1 MEQPVIKEG
10 TLALIDTFAYL
21 FRSYYM
27 SAKNKP
33 LTNDKGFPTG
43 LLTGLVG
50 MVKKFYKDR
59 KNMPFIVFALESQT
73 KTKRAEKLGEYKQNR
88 KDAPKEMLL
97 QIPIALEW
105 LQKMGFTCV
114 EVNGFEADDVIASL
128 ATLSPYKTRIYSK
141 DKDFNQLLSDKIALF
156 DGKTEFLA
164 KDCVEKYGILPSQF
178 TDYQGIVGDS
188 SDNYKGVK
196 GIGSKNA
203 KELLQ
208 QLGSLE
214 KIYENLDLAK
224 NLLSPKMYQ
233 ALIQDKGSAFLS
245 KELATL
251 ERGCIKEFDFLS
263 CAFPSENPLLKIK
276 DELKEYGFISTLRDL
291 ENSPTP
297 LILENTPLLDSM
309 PILENAPILDSVPIL
324 ENAPILDSVPA
335 SDNAPKKSRMIV
347 LESAA
352 PLNAFLEKLKNPNAR
367 VFMRLVL
374 NKEKKVLALAFLL
387 QDQGYFLPLEEA
399 LFSPF
404 SLEFLENA
412 FSQMLQHAQI
422 VGHDLKPL
430 LSFLKAKYQVPLENI
445 RIQDT
450 QILAFLKNPEKVGF
464 DEVLREYLKE
474 ELIPHEKIKDFKAKA
489 EKSEQLNTELNALK
503 RLCEYFETGGL
514 EEGLLTL
521 ARDIETPFVKVL
533 MDMEFQGFKI
543 DAPYFKRL
551 EQEFK
556 DELKVL
562 ERQILDLIGVDFNLN
577 SPKQLGEVLY
587 EKLGL
592 PKNKS
597 HSTDEK
603 NLLKILDKHPSIA
616 LILEYRELNKLF
628 NTYTTPLLRLKD
640 KDDKIHTT
648 FIQTGTATGRLS
660 SHSPNLQNIPVRS
673 PKGLLIR
680 KGFIASSKEY
690 CLLGVDY
697 SQIELRLLAH
707 FSQDKDLMEAFL
719 KGRDIHLETSKAL
732 FGGDLAKE
740 KRSIAKSINFG
751 LVYGMGSKKLSETL
765 NIPLNEA
772 KSYIEAYFK
781 RFPSIKDYLNRMKEE
796 ILKTSKAFTLLGRYR
811 VFDFTGANDYVKGNY
826 LREGVNAI
834 FQGSASDLLKL
845 GMLKV
850 SERFKNNPSVRLLLQ
865 VHDELIFEI
874 EEKNAPELQQE
885 IQRIL
890 NDEVYPLRVP
900 LETSAF
906 VANRWNELKG

>member
-27 SAKNKP
+27 STKNKP

-50 MVKKFYKDR
+50 MVKKFYKDK

-73 KTKRAEKLGEYKQNR
+73 KTKRAEKLGAYKQNR

-114 EVNGFEADDVIASL
+114 EVSGFEADDVIASL

-164 KDCVEKYGILPSQF
+164 KDCVKKYGILPSQF

-208 QLGSLE
+208 RLGSLE

-233 ALIQDKGSAFLS
+233 ALIQDKESAFLS

-251 ERGCIKEFDFLS
+251 ERECIKEFDFSS
-263 CAFPSENPLLKIK
+263 CTFPSENPLLKIK

-297 LILENTPLLDSM
+297 LILDNAPALDNTP
-309 PILENAPILDSVPIL
+309 IL
-324 ENAPILDSVPA
+324 
-335 SDNAPKKSRMIV
+335 DNAPKKSRMIV
-347 LESAA
+347 LESAVF
-352 PLNAFLEKLKNPNAR
+352 LSAFLERLKKTKAR
-367 VFMRLVL
+367 IFARLVL
-374 NKEKKVLALAFLL
+374 DKEKKVLALAFLCE
-387 QDQGYFLPLEEA
+387 DQGYFLPLEEA

-404 SLEFLENA
+404 SLEFLQNA
-412 FSQMLQHAQI
+412 FFKMLQHAQI
-422 VGHDLKPL
+422 IGHDLKPL

-464 DEVLREYLKE
+464 DGVLKEYLKE
-474 ELIPHEKIKDFKAKA
+474 ELIPHEKIKDFKTKSKA
-489 EKSEQLNTELNALK
+489 EKLERLDMELNALK
-503 RLCEYFETGGL
+503 RLCEYFEKGGL
-514 EEGLLTL
+514 EEGLLAL
-521 ARDIETPFVKVL
+521 AREVETPFMKVL
-533 MDMEFQGFKI
+533 MGMEFQGFKI

-556 DELKVL
+556 DELHVL
-562 ERQILDLIGVDFNLN
+562 ERQILELIGVDFNLN
-577 SPKQLGEVLY
+577 SPKQLSEILY
-587 EKLGL
+587 EKLEL

-603 NLLKILDKHPSIA
+603 SLLKILDKHPSIA

-628 NTYTTPLLRLKD
+628 NTYTTPLLHLKD

-707 FSQDKDLMEAFL
+707 FSQDKDLMDAFL

-732 FGGDLAKE
+732 FGEDLAKE

-811 VFDFTGANDYVKGNY
+811 VFDFTGANDYIKGNY

-874 EEKNAPELQQE
+874 EEKNALELQQE

-906 VANRWNELKG
+906 IAKRWNELKG

>member
-33 LTNDKGFPTG
+33 LTNVKGFPTG

-50 MVKKFYKDR
+50 MVKKFYKDK

-188 SDNYKGVK
+188 SDNYKGIK

-208 QLGSLE
+208 RLGSLE

-297 LILENTPLLDSM
+297 LILDSAPALDST
-309 PILENAPILDSVPIL
+309 
-324 ENAPILDSVPA
+324 PA
-335 SDNAPKKSRMIV
+335 SDNAPTKSRMIV

-352 PLNAFLEKLKNPNAR
+352 PLSMFLEKLEKTNAR
-367 VFMRLVL
+367 IFMRLVL
-374 NKEKKVLALAFLL
+374 DKEKKVLALAFLYEN
-387 QDQGYFLPLEEA
+387 QGYFLPLEEA

-404 SLEFLENA
+404 SLEFLQNA
-412 FSQMLQHAQI
+412 FFKMLQHAQI
-422 VGHDLKPL
+422 IGHDLKPL
-430 LSFLKAKYQVPLENI
+430 LSFLKAKYQVSLENI

-474 ELIPHEKIKDFKAKA
+474 ELIPHEKIKDFKTKA
-489 EKSEQLNTELNALK
+489 EKLELLSTELNALK
-503 RLCEYFETGGL
+503 RLCEYFEKGGL
-514 EEGLLTL
+514 EEGLLAL
-521 ARDIETPFVKVL
+521 ARDIETPFMKVL
-533 MDMEFQGFKI
+533 MGMEFQGFKI

-556 DELKVL
+556 NELHVL

-577 SPKQLGEVLY
+577 SPKQLSEVLY
-587 EKLGL
+587 EKLKL
-592 PKNKS
+592 PQNKS

-603 NLLKILDKHPSIA
+603 SLLKILDKHPSIA

-781 RFPSIKDYLNRMKEE
+781 RFPSIKDYLNGMKEE

-811 VFDFTGANDYVKGNY
+811 VFDFNGVNDYVKGNY

-906 VANRWNELKG
+906 VANRWNELKR

>member
-1 MEQPVIKEG
+1 MEKPIIKEG

-33 LTNDKGFPTG
+33 LTNVKGFPTG

-114 EVNGFEADDVIASL
+114 EVSGFEADDVIASL

-208 QLGSLE
+208 RLGSLE

-233 ALIQDKGSAFLS
+233 ALIQDKKSAFLS

-297 LILENTPLLDSM
+297 LILDNTPLL
-309 PILENAPILDSVPIL
+309 ENT
-324 ENAPILDSVPA
+324 PA

-347 LESAA
+347 LENPES
-352 PLNAFLEKLKNPNAR
+352 LSAFLEKLEKTNAR
-367 VFMRLVL
+367 IFARLVL
-374 NKEKKVLALAFLL
+374 DKEKKVLALAFLYE
-387 QDQGYFLPLEEA
+387 DQGYFLPLEEA

-404 SLEFLENA
+404 SLEFLQNA
-412 FSQMLQHAQI
+412 FFKMLQHAQI
-422 VGHDLKPL
+422 IGHDLKPL
-430 LSFLKAKYQVPLENI
+430 LSFLKAKYQVSLENI

-464 DEVLREYLKE
+464 DEVLKEYLKE
-474 ELIPHEKIKDFKAKA
+474 EWIPHEKIKDFKTKSKA
-489 EKSEQLNTELNALK
+489 EKLEQLDRELNALK
-503 RLCEYFETGGL
+503 RLCEYFEKGGL
-514 EEGLLTL
+514 EEGLLAL
-521 ARDIETPFVKVL
+521 AREVETPFMKVL
-533 MDMEFQGFKI
+533 MGMEFQGFKI

-556 DELKVL
+556 NELHVL
-562 ERQILDLIGVDFNLN
+562 ERQILELIGADFNLN
-577 SPKQLGEVLY
+577 SPKQLSEILY
-587 EKLGL
+587 EKLEL
-592 PKNKS
+592 PQNKS
-597 HSTDEK
+597 RSTDEK
-603 NLLKILDKHPSIA
+603 SLLKILDKHPSIA

-811 VFDFTGANDYVKGNY
+811 VFDFTGVNDYIKGNY

-874 EEKNAPELQQE
+874 EEKNALELQQE

>member
-1 MEQPVIKEG
+1 MEEPVIKEG

-208 QLGSLE
+208 RLGSLE

-233 ALIQDKGSAFLS
+233 ALIQDKESAFLS

-251 ERGCIKEFDFLS
+251 ERGCIQEFDFSS
-263 CAFPSENPLLKIK
+263 CVFPSENPLLKIK

-297 LILENTPLLDSM
+297 LILDNMPLLD
-309 PILENAPILDSVPIL
+309 NT
-324 ENAPILDSVPA
+324 
-335 SDNAPKKSRMIV
+335 PKKSRMIV
-347 LESAA
+347 LENTA
-352 PLNAFLEKLKNPNAR
+352 PLSAFLERLKKTNAR
-367 VFMRLVL
+367 IFMRLVL
-374 NKEKKVLALAFLL
+374 DKEKKVLALAFLL
-387 QDQGYFLPLEEA
+387 EDQGYFLPLEEA

-404 SLEFLENA
+404 SLEFLQNA

-422 VGHDLKPL
+422 IGHDLKPL
-430 LSFLKAKYQVPLENI
+430 LSFLKAKYQVSLENI

-464 DEVLREYLKE
+464 DEVLKEYLKE
-474 ELIPHEKIKDFKAKA
+474 ELIPHEKIKDFKTKSKA
-489 EKSEQLNTELNALK
+489 GKLEQLDMELNALK
-503 RLCEYFETGGL
+503 RLCEYFEKGGL
-514 EEGLLTL
+514 EEGLLAL
-521 ARDIETPFVKVL
+521 AREVETPFMKVL
-533 MDMEFQGFKI
+533 MGMEFQGFKI

-556 DELKVL
+556 NELHVL
-562 ERQILDLIGVDFNLN
+562 ERQILELIGVDFNLN
-577 SPKQLGEVLY
+577 SPKQLSEILY
-587 EKLGL
+587 EKLEL

-597 HSTDEK
+597 RSTDEK
-603 NLLKILDKHPSIA
+603 SLLKILDKHPSIA

-707 FSQDKDLMEAFL
+707 FSQDRDLMDAFL

-732 FGGDLAKE
+732 FGEDLAKE

-811 VFDFTGANDYVKGNY
+811 VFDFTGANDYIKGNY

-874 EEKNAPELQQE
+874 EEKNALELQQE

-906 VANRWNELKG
+906 MAKRWNELKG

>member
-1 MEQPVIKEG
+1 MEELKEG

-50 MVKKFYKDR
+50 MVKKFYKDK

-114 EVNGFEADDVIASL
+114 EVSGFEADDVIASL

-164 KDCVEKYGILPSQF
+164 KDCVKKYGILPSQF

-208 QLGSLE
+208 RLGSLE

-233 ALIQDKGSAFLS
+233 ALIQDKESAFLS

-297 LILENTPLLDSM
+297 LILDNTPLL
-309 PILENAPILDSVPIL
+309 E
-324 ENAPILDSVPA
+324 
-335 SDNAPKKSRMIV
+335 NAPKKSRMIV
-347 LESAA
+347 LENTA
-352 PLNAFLEKLKNPNAR
+352 PLSAFLEKLKKTNAR
-367 VFMRLVL
+367 IFMRLVL
-374 NKEKKVLALAFLL
+374 DKEKKVLALAFLL
-387 QDQGYFLPLEEA
+387 EDQGYFLPLEEA

-404 SLEFLENA
+404 SLEFLQNA

-422 VGHDLKPL
+422 IGHDLKPL
-430 LSFLKAKYQVPLENI
+430 LSFLKAKYQVSLENI

-464 DEVLREYLKE
+464 DEVLKEYLKE
-474 ELIPHEKIKDFKAKA
+474 ELIPHEKIKDFKTKSKA
-489 EKSEQLNTELNALK
+489 GKLEQLDMELNALK
-503 RLCEYFETGGL
+503 RLCEYFEKGGL
-514 EEGLLTL
+514 EEGLLAL
-521 ARDIETPFVKVL
+521 AREVETPFMKVL
-533 MDMEFQGFKI
+533 MGMEFQGFKI

-556 DELKVL
+556 NELHVL
-562 ERQILDLIGVDFNLN
+562 ECQILDLIGVDFNLN
-577 SPKQLGEVLY
+577 SPKQLSEILY
-587 EKLGL
+587 EKLEL

-603 NLLKILDKHPSIA
+603 SLLKILDKHPSIA

-707 FSQDKDLMEAFL
+707 FSQDKDLMDAFL

-732 FGGDLAKE
+732 FGEDLAKE

-811 VFDFTGANDYVKGNY
+811 VFDFTGANDYIKGNY

-874 EEKNAPELQQE
+874 EEKNALELQQE

-906 VANRWNELKG
+906 IAKRWNELKG

>member
-114 EVNGFEADDVIASL
+114 EVSGFEADDIIASL

-164 KDCVEKYGILPSQF
+164 EDCVKKYGILPSQF

-208 QLGSLE
+208 RLGSLE

-233 ALIQDKGSAFLS
+233 ALIQDKESAFLS

-291 ENSPTP
+291 ENSP
-297 LILENTPLLDSM
+297 LIV
-309 PILENAPILDSVPIL
+309 ENAPASDSM
-324 ENAPILDSVPA
+324 PA
-335 SDNAPKKSRMIV
+335 SDNAPKKSHLIV

-352 PLNAFLEKLKNPNAR
+352 PLSMVLERLKNPNAR
-367 VFMRLVL
+367 VFARLVL
-374 NKEKKVLALAFLL
+374 DKEKKVLALAFLYE
-387 QDQGYFLPLEEA
+387 DQGYFLPLEEA

-412 FSQMLQHAQI
+412 FSQMLQHVQI

-464 DEVLREYLKE
+464 DEVLKEYLKE
-474 ELIPHEKIKDFKAKA
+474 ELVPHEKIKDFKTKA
-489 EKSEQLNTELNALK
+489 EKLELLSAELNALK
-503 RLCEYFETGGL
+503 RLCEYFEKGGL
-514 EEGLLTL
+514 EEGLLAL
-521 ARDIETPFVKVL
+521 AREVETPFVKVL
-533 MDMEFQGFKI
+533 MGMEFQGFKI

-556 DELKVL
+556 NELHVL
-562 ERQILDLIGVDFNLN
+562 ERQILELIGVDFNLN
-577 SPKQLGEVLY
+577 SPKQLSEILY
-587 EKLGL
+587 EKLEL
-592 PKNKS
+592 PQNKS
-597 HSTDEK
+597 RSTDEK
-603 NLLKILDKHPSIA
+603 SLLKILDKHPSIA

-765 NIPLNEA
+765 NIPLSEA

-811 VFDFTGANDYVKGNY
+811 VFDFAGANDYIKGNY

-874 EEKNAPELQQE
+874 EEKNALELQQE

-906 VANRWNELKG
+906 IAKRWNELKG

>member
-50 MVKKFYKDR
+50 MVKKFYKDK

-114 EVNGFEADDVIASL
+114 EVSGFEADDVIASL

-141 DKDFNQLLSDKIALF
+141 DKDFNQLLSDKIVLF

-208 QLGSLE
+208 RLGSLE

-233 ALIQDKGSAFLS
+233 ALIQDKESAFLS

-297 LILENTPLLDSM
+297 LILDNTPLLDNTPAS
-309 PILENAPILDSVPIL
+309 ENAL
-324 ENAPILDSVPA
+324 
-335 SDNAPKKSRMIV
+335 KKSRMIV
-347 LESAA
+347 LENTA
-352 PLNAFLEKLKNPNAR
+352 PLSAFLEKLKKTNAR
-367 VFMRLVL
+367 IFMRLVL
-374 NKEKKVLALAFLL
+374 DKEKKVLALAFLYE
-387 QDQGYFLPLEEA
+387 DQGYFLPLEEA

-404 SLEFLENA
+404 SLEFLQNA
-412 FSQMLQHAQI
+412 FFKMLQHAQI

-430 LSFLKAKYQVPLENI
+430 LSFLKAKYQVSLENI

-464 DEVLREYLKE
+464 DEVLKEYLKE
-474 ELIPHEKIKDFKAKA
+474 EWIPHEKIKDFKTKSKA
-489 EKSEQLNTELNALK
+489 GKLEQLDMELNALK
-503 RLCEYFETGGL
+503 RLCEYFEKGGL
-514 EEGLLTL
+514 EEGLLAL
-521 ARDIETPFVKVL
+521 AREVETPFVKVL
-533 MDMEFQGFKI
+533 MGMEFQGFKI

-556 DELKVL
+556 NELHVL
-562 ERQILDLIGVDFNLN
+562 ERQILDLIGANFNLN
-577 SPKQLGEVLY
+577 SPKQLSEILY
-587 EKLGL
+587 EKLEL

-603 NLLKILDKHPSIA
+603 SLLKILDKHPSIA

-680 KGFIASSKEY
+680 KGFISSSNEY

-707 FSQDKDLMEAFL
+707 FSQDKDLMDAFL

-732 FGGDLAKE
+732 FGEDLAKE

-850 SERFKNNPSVRLLLQ
+850 SERFKNDPSVRLLLQ

-874 EEKNAPELQQE
+874 EEKNALELQQE

-906 VANRWNELKG
+906 VAKRWNELKG

>member
-1 MEQPVIKEG
+1 MMEQPVIKEG

-27 SAKNKP
+27 SAKTKP

-50 MVKKFYKDR
+50 MVKKFYKDK

-114 EVNGFEADDVIASL
+114 EISGFEADDVIASL

-141 DKDFNQLLSDKIALF
+141 DKDFNQLLSDKVALF

-233 ALIQDKGSAFLS
+233 ALIQDKESAFLS

-251 ERGCIKEFDFLS
+251 ERECIQEFDFSS

-276 DELKEYGFISTLRDL
+276 DELKEYGFISTLRGL
-291 ENSPTP
+291 ENSP
-297 LILENTPLLDSM
+297 LIA
-309 PILENAPILDSVPIL
+309 ENAPILD
-324 ENAPILDSVPA
+324 NAPAL
-335 SDNAPKKSRMIV
+335 DNAPKKSRMIV
-347 LESAA
+347 LESAV
-352 PLNAFLEKLKNPNAR
+352 PLSAFLEKLKKTNAR
-367 VFMRLVL
+367 IFARLVL
-374 NKEKKVLALAFLL
+374 DKEKKVLALAFLL
-387 QDQGYFLPLEEA
+387 ENQGYFLPLEEA

-404 SLEFLENA
+404 SLEFLQNA

-422 VGHDLKPL
+422 IGHDLKPL
-430 LSFLKAKYQVPLENI
+430 LNFLKAKYQVSLENI

-464 DEVLREYLKE
+464 DEVLKEYLKE
-474 ELIPHEKIKDFKAKA
+474 EWIPHEKIKDFKTKSKA
-489 EKSEQLNTELNALK
+489 GKLEQLDMELNALK
-503 RLCEYFETGGL
+503 RLCEYFEKGGL
-514 EEGLLTL
+514 EEGLLAL
-521 ARDIETPFVKVL
+521 AKEVETPFVEVL
-533 MDMEFQGFKI
+533 MGMEFQGFKI

-556 DELKVL
+556 NELHVL
-562 ERQILDLIGVDFNLN
+562 ERQILELIGVDFNLN
-577 SPKQLGEVLY
+577 SPKQLSEILY
-587 EKLGL
+587 EKLEL
-592 PKNKS
+592 PQNKS

-603 NLLKILDKHPSIA
+603 SLLKILDKHPSIA

-673 PKGLLIR
+673 PRGLLIR

-707 FSQDKDLMEAFL
+707 FSQDKDLMDAFL

-732 FGGDLAKE
+732 FGEDLAKE

-765 NIPLNEA
+765 NISLNEA
-772 KSYIEAYFK
+772 KSYTEAYFK

-811 VFDFTGANDYVKGNY
+811 MFDFTGVNDYVKGNY

-874 EEKNAPELQQE
+874 EEKNALELQQE

-906 VANRWNELKG
+906 IAKRWNELKG

>member
-50 MVKKFYKDR
+50 MVKKFYKDK

-105 LQKMGFTCV
+105 LQKMGFTCM

-156 DGKTEFLA
+156 DGKTEFLV

-188 SDNYKGVK
+188 SDNYKGIK

-233 ALIQDKGSAFLS
+233 ALIHDKESAFLS

-291 ENSPTP
+291 ENSP
-297 LILENTPLLDSM
+297 LIV
-309 PILENAPILDSVPIL
+309 ENAPILNNAPTLDST
-324 ENAPILDSVPA
+324 PILD
-335 SDNAPKKSRMIV
+335 NTPKKSRMIV
-347 LESAA
+347 LENTELLSMS
-352 PLNAFLEKLKNPNAR
+352 LEKLKNPNAR
-367 VFMRLVL
+367 VFVRLVL
-374 NKEKKVLALAFLL
+374 DKEKKVLALAFLL

-404 SLEFLENA
+404 SLEFLQNA
-412 FSQMLQHAQI
+412 FSQILQHACI
-422 VGHDLKPL
+422 IGHDLKPL
-430 LSFLKAKYQVPLENI
+430 LSFLKAKYQVSLENI
-445 RIQDT
+445 HIQDT

-474 ELIPHEKIKDFKAKA
+474 ELVPHEKIKDFKTKSKA
-489 EKSEQLNTELNALK
+489 EKSEQLNMELNALK
-503 RLCEYFETGGL
+503 RLCEYFEKGGL
-514 EEGLLTL
+514 EEDLLIL

-533 MDMEFQGFKI
+533 MGMEFQGFKI

-556 DELKVL
+556 DELNIL
-562 ERQILDLIGVDFNLN
+562 EHQILDLIGVDFNLN
-577 SPKQLGEVLY
+577 SPKQLSEVLY
-587 EKLGL
+587 DKLGL

-603 NLLKILDKHPSIA
+603 NLLKILDKHPSIP

-765 NIPLNEA
+765 NIPLSEA

-811 VFDFTGANDYVKGNY
+811 VFDFNGVNDYVKGNY

-834 FQGSASDLLKL
+834 FQGSTSDLLKL

-890 NDEVYPLRVP
+890 NHEVYPLRVP

>member
-1 MEQPVIKEG
+1 MEELKEG

-73 KTKRAEKLGEYKQNR
+73 KTKRSEKLGEYKQNR

-114 EVNGFEADDVIASL
+114 EVSGFEADDVIASL

-164 KDCVEKYGILPSQF
+164 KDCVKKYGILPSQF

-208 QLGSLE
+208 RLGSLE

-251 ERGCIKEFDFLS
+251 ERGCIKEFDFSS

-297 LILENTPLLDSM
+297 LILDNAPLLD
-309 PILENAPILDSVPIL
+309 NA
-324 ENAPILDSVPA
+324 PA
-335 SDNAPKKSRMIV
+335 SDSTPKKSCLIV
-347 LESAA
+347 LENTE
-352 PLNAFLEKLKNPNAR
+352 PLSAFLEKLKNSNAR
-367 VFMRLVL
+367 IFMRLVL
-374 NKEKKVLALAFLL
+374 DKEKKVLALAFLYE
-387 QDQGYFLPLEEA
+387 DQGYFLPLEEA

-404 SLEFLENA
+404 SLEFLQNA
-412 FSQMLQHAQI
+412 FFKMLQHAQI
-422 VGHDLKPL
+422 IGHDLKPL
-430 LSFLKAKYQVPLENI
+430 LSFLKAKYQVSLENI

-464 DEVLREYLKE
+464 DEVLKEYLKE
-474 ELIPHEKIKDFKAKA
+474 EWIPHEKIKDFKTKSKA
-489 EKSEQLNTELNALK
+489 GKLEQLDMELHALK
-503 RLCEYFETGGL
+503 RLCEYFEKGGL
-514 EEGLLTL
+514 EEGLLAL
-521 ARDIETPFVKVL
+521 AREVETPFVKVL
-533 MDMEFQGFKI
+533 MGMEFQGFKI

-556 DELKVL
+556 NELHVL
-562 ERQILDLIGVDFNLN
+562 ERQILELIGVDFNLN
-577 SPKQLGEVLY
+577 SPKQLSEILY
-587 EKLGL
+587 EKLEL

-597 HSTDEK
+597 RSTDEK
-603 NLLKILDKHPSIA
+603 SLLKILDKHPSIA

-707 FSQDKDLMEAFL
+707 FSQDKDLMDAFL

-732 FGGDLAKE
+732 FGEDLAKE

-765 NIPLNEA
+765 NIPLSEA
-772 KSYIEAYFK
+772 KSYIEAYFR

-811 VFDFTGANDYVKGNY
+811 VFDFTGANDYIKGNY

-874 EEKNAPELQQE
+874 EEKNALELQQE

-906 VANRWNELKG
+906 MAKRWNELKG

>member
-1 MEQPVIKEG
+1 MEELKEG
-10 TLALIDTFAYL
+10 TLVLIDTFAYL

-50 MVKKFYKDR
+50 MVKKFYKDK

-105 LQKMGFTCV
+105 LQKMGFVCV
-114 EVNGFEADDVIASL
+114 EVSGFEADDVIASL

-208 QLGSLE
+208 RLGSLE

-233 ALIQDKGSAFLS
+233 ALIQDKASAFLS

-251 ERGCIKEFDFLS
+251 ERGCIKEFDFSS

-297 LILENTPLLDSM
+297 LILDNALLLDNTPLL
-309 PILENAPILDSVPIL
+309 
-324 ENAPILDSVPA
+324 
-335 SDNAPKKSRMIV
+335 DNAPKKSRMIV
-347 LESAA
+347 LENTE
-352 PLNAFLEKLKNPNAR
+352 PLSAFLEKLEKTNAR
-367 VFMRLVL
+367 IFMRLAL
-374 NKEKKVLALAFLL
+374 DKEKKVLALAFLYE
-387 QDQGYFLPLEEA
+387 DQGYFLPLEEA

-404 SLEFLENA
+404 SLEFLQNA
-412 FSQMLQHAQI
+412 FFEMLQHAQI
-422 VGHDLKPL
+422 IGHDLKPL

-464 DEVLREYLKE
+464 DEVLKQYLKE
-474 ELIPHEKIKDFKAKA
+474 ELILHEKIKDFKTKSKA
-489 EKSEQLNTELNALK
+489 EKLELLSVELNALK
-503 RLCEYFETGGL
+503 RLCEYFEKGGL
-514 EEGLLTL
+514 EENLLAL
-521 ARDIETPFVKVL
+521 AREVETPFVKVL
-533 MDMEFQGFKI
+533 MGMEFQGFKI

-556 DELKVL
+556 NELHVL

-577 SPKQLGEVLY
+577 SPKQLSEILY
-587 EKLGL
+587 EKLEL
-592 PKNKS
+592 PQNKS

-603 NLLKILDKHPSIA
+603 SLLKILDKHPSIA

-680 KGFIASSKEY
+680 KGFISSSKEY

-707 FSQDKDLMEAFL
+707 FSQDKDLIDAFL

-732 FGGDLAKE
+732 FGEDLAKE

-811 VFDFTGANDYVKGNY
+811 VFDFTGANDYIKGNY

-874 EEKNAPELQQE
+874 EEKNALELQQE

-906 VANRWNELKG
+906 VAKRWNELKG

>member
-1 MEQPVIKEG
+1 MEEPVIKEG

-27 SAKNKP
+27 GAKNKP

-114 EVNGFEADDVIASL
+114 EVSGFEADDVIASL

-208 QLGSLE
+208 RLGSLE

-233 ALIQDKGSAFLS
+233 ALIQDKESAFLS

-251 ERGCIKEFDFLS
+251 ERGCIKEFDFSS

-276 DELKEYGFISTLRDL
+276 DGLKEYGFISTLRDL
-291 ENSPTP
+291 ENSPKPLISDNTP
-297 LILENTPLLDSM
+297 LLENTPLL
-309 PILENAPILDSVPIL
+309 
-324 ENAPILDSVPA
+324 
-335 SDNAPKKSRMIV
+335 DNAPKKSRMII
-347 LESAA
+347 LENTES
-352 PLNAFLEKLKNPNAR
+352 LSAFLERLKKTNAR
-367 VFMRLVL
+367 IFMRLVL
-374 NKEKKVLALAFLL
+374 DKEKKVLALAFLYE
-387 QDQGYFLPLEEA
+387 DQGYFLPLEEA

-404 SLEFLENA
+404 SLEFLQNA
-412 FSQMLQHAQI
+412 FFKMLQHAQI
-422 VGHDLKPL
+422 IGHDLKPL
-430 LSFLKAKYQVPLENI
+430 LSFLKAKYQVSLEDI

-464 DEVLREYLKE
+464 DEVLKQYLKE
-474 ELIPHEKIKDFKAKA
+474 EWIPHEKIKDFKTKSKA
-489 EKSEQLNTELNALK
+489 GKLEQLDRELNALK
-503 RLCEYFETGGL
+503 RLCEYFEKGGL
-514 EEGLLTL
+514 EEGLLAL
-521 ARDIETPFVKVL
+521 AREVETPFMKVL
-533 MDMEFQGFKI
+533 MGMEFQGFKI
-543 DAPYFKRL
+543 DASYFKRL

-556 DELKVL
+556 NELHVL
-562 ERQILDLIGVDFNLN
+562 ERQILELIGVDFNLN
-577 SPKQLGEVLY
+577 SPKQLSEILY
-587 EKLGL
+587 EKLEL

-603 NLLKILDKHPSIA
+603 SLLKILDKHPSIA

-707 FSQDKDLMEAFL
+707 FSQDKDLMDAFL

-732 FGGDLAKE
+732 FGEDLAKE

-772 KSYIEAYFK
+772 KSYTEAYFR

-811 VFDFTGANDYVKGNY
+811 VFDFAGANDYIKGNY

-890 NDEVYPLRVP
+890 NDEVYSLRVP

-906 VANRWNELKG
+906 MAKRWNELKG

>member
-27 SAKNKP
+27 SAKTKP

-50 MVKKFYKDR
+50 MVKKFYKDK

-188 SDNYKGVK
+188 SDNYKGIK

-208 QLGSLE
+208 RLGSLE

-233 ALIQDKGSAFLS
+233 ALIHDKASAFLS

-291 ENSPTP
+291 ENSP
-297 LILENTPLLDSM
+297 LIL
-309 PILENAPILDSVPIL
+309 
-324 ENAPILDSVPA
+324 
-335 SDNAPKKSRMIV
+335 DNAPALDNAPTLDNASKKSRMIV
-347 LESAA
+347 LENIALLSM
-352 PLNAFLEKLKNPNAR
+352 FLEKLENPNAR

-404 SLEFLENA
+404 SVEFLENA
-412 FSQMLQHAQI
+412 FSQILQHAQI

-474 ELIPHEKIKDFKAKA
+474 ELVPHEKIKDFKTKSKV
-489 EKSEQLNTELNALK
+489 EKLERLNTELNALK
-503 RLCEYFETGGL
+503 RLCEYFEKGGL

-521 ARDIETPFVKVL
+521 AKGIETPFMKVL
-533 MDMEFQGFKI
+533 MGMEFQGFKI

-556 DELKVL
+556 NELHVL
-562 ERQILDLIGVDFNLN
+562 ERQILELIGVDFNLN
-577 SPKQLGEVLY
+577 SPKQLSEVLY
-587 EKLGL
+587 EKLEL
-592 PKNKS
+592 SQNKS
-597 HSTDEK
+597 RSTDEK
-603 NLLKILDKHPSIA
+603 SLLKILDKHPSIA

-732 FGGDLAKE
+732 FGEELAKE

-765 NIPLNEA
+765 NISLNEA

-811 VFDFTGANDYVKGNY
+811 VFDFTGVNDYIKGNY

-906 VANRWNELKG
+906 IAKRWNELKR

>member
-1 MEQPVIKEG
+1 MEEPVIKEG

-33 LTNDKGFPTG
+33 LTNVKGFPTG

-114 EVNGFEADDVIASL
+114 EVSGFEADDVIASL

-208 QLGSLE
+208 RLGSLE

-251 ERGCIKEFDFLS
+251 ERECIKEFDFLS
-263 CAFPSENPLLKIK
+263 CTFPSENPLLKIK

-297 LILENTPLLDSM
+297 LILDNAPLL
-309 PILENAPILDSVPIL
+309 EN
-324 ENAPILDSVPA
+324 VPA
-335 SDNAPKKSRMIV
+335 SNNAPKKSRLIV
-347 LESAA
+347 LENTE
-352 PLNAFLEKLKNPNAR
+352 PLSAFLEKLKKTNAR
-367 VFMRLVL
+367 IFMRLVL
-374 NKEKKVLALAFLL
+374 DKEKKVLALAFLYE
-387 QDQGYFLPLEEA
+387 DQGYFLPLEEA

-404 SLEFLENA
+404 SLEFLQNA
-412 FSQMLQHAQI
+412 FFKMLQHAQI
-422 VGHDLKPL
+422 IGHDLKPL
-430 LSFLKAKYQVPLENI
+430 LSFLKAKYQVSLENI

-464 DEVLREYLKE
+464 DEVLKEYLKE
-474 ELIPHEKIKDFKAKA
+474 ELIPHEKIKDFKTKSKA
-489 EKSEQLNTELNALK
+489 GKLEQLDRELNALK
-503 RLCEYFETGGL
+503 RLCEYFEKGGL
-514 EEGLLTL
+514 EEGLLAL
-521 ARDIETPFVKVL
+521 AREVETPFVKVL
-533 MDMEFQGFKI
+533 MGMEFQGFKI

-556 DELKVL
+556 NELHVL

-577 SPKQLGEVLY
+577 SPKQLSEILY
-587 EKLGL
+587 EKLEL
-592 PKNKS
+592 PQNKS

-603 NLLKILDKHPSIA
+603 SLLKILDKHPSIA

-707 FSQDKDLMEAFL
+707 FSQDKDLMDAFL

-732 FGGDLAKE
+732 FGEDLAKE

-811 VFDFTGANDYVKGNY
+811 VFDFTGANDYIKGNY

-874 EEKNAPELQQE
+874 EEKNALELQQE

-906 VANRWNELKG
+906 IAKRWNELKG

>member
-1 MEQPVIKEG
+1 MEEPVIKEG

-27 SAKNKP
+27 GAKNKP
-33 LTNDKGFPTG
+33 LTNVKGFPTG

-114 EVNGFEADDVIASL
+114 EVSGFEADDVIASL

-208 QLGSLE
+208 RLGSLE

-233 ALIQDKGSAFLS
+233 ALIQDKESAFLS

-291 ENSPTP
+291 ENSPKP
-297 LILENTPLLDSM
+297 LILENAPLL
-309 PILENAPILDSVPIL
+309 ENTL
-324 ENAPILDSVPA
+324 A

-347 LESAA
+347 LENTELLS
-352 PLNAFLEKLKNPNAR
+352 AFLEKLKNSNAR
-367 VFMRLVL
+367 IFMRLVL
-374 NKEKKVLALAFLL
+374 DKEKKVLALAFLL
-387 QDQGYFLPLEEA
+387 EDQGYFLPLEEA

-404 SLEFLENA
+404 SLEFLQNA

-422 VGHDLKPL
+422 IGHDLKPL
-430 LSFLKAKYQVPLENI
+430 LSFLKAKYQVSLENI

-464 DEVLREYLKE
+464 DEVLKEYLKE
-474 ELIPHEKIKDFKAKA
+474 EWIPHEKIKDFKTKSKV
-489 EKSEQLNTELNALK
+489 EKSEQLDRELNALK
-503 RLCEYFETGGL
+503 RLCEYFEKGGL
-514 EEGLLTL
+514 EEGLLAL
-521 ARDIETPFVKVL
+521 AREVETPFMKVL
-533 MDMEFQGFKI
+533 MGMEFQGFKI

-556 DELKVL
+556 NELHVL
-562 ERQILDLIGVDFNLN
+562 ECQILDLIGVDFNLN
-577 SPKQLGEVLY
+577 SPKQLSEILY
-587 EKLGL
+587 EKLEL

-597 HSTDEK
+597 RSTDEK
-603 NLLKILDKHPSIA
+603 SLLKILDKHPSIA

-707 FSQDKDLMEAFL
+707 FSQDKDLMDAFL

-732 FGGDLAKE
+732 FGEDLAKE

-811 VFDFTGANDYVKGNY
+811 VFDFTGANDYIKGNY

-874 EEKNAPELQQE
+874 EEKNALELQQE

-906 VANRWNELKG
+906 IAKRWNELKG

>member
-1 MEQPVIKEG
+1 MEEPVIKEG

-50 MVKKFYKDR
+50 MVKKFYKDK

-114 EVNGFEADDVIASL
+114 EVSGFEADDVIASL

-141 DKDFNQLLSDKIALF
+141 DKDFNQLLSDKITLF

-164 KDCVEKYGILPSQF
+164 KDCVKKYGILPSQF

-188 SDNYKGVK
+188 SDNYRGVK

-208 QLGSLE
+208 RLGSLE

-233 ALIQDKGSAFLS
+233 ALIQDKESAFLS

-251 ERGCIKEFDFLS
+251 ERGCIKEFDFSS

-291 ENSPTP
+291 ENPPTP
-297 LILENTPLLDSM
+297 LILDNAPLLENTPT
-309 PILENAPILDSVPIL
+309 
-324 ENAPILDSVPA
+324 

-347 LESAA
+347 LENTE
-352 PLNAFLEKLKNPNAR
+352 PLSAFLEKLKNSNAR
-367 VFMRLVL
+367 IFMRLVL
-374 NKEKKVLALAFLL
+374 DKEKKVLALAFLL
-387 QDQGYFLPLEEA
+387 EDQGYFLPLEEA

-404 SLEFLENA
+404 SLEFLQNA
-412 FSQMLQHAQI
+412 FFKMLQHACI
-422 VGHDLKPL
+422 IGHDLKPL
-430 LSFLKAKYQVPLENI
+430 LSFLKAKYQVSLENI

-464 DEVLREYLKE
+464 DEVLKEYLKE
-474 ELIPHEKIKDFKAKA
+474 ELILHEKIKDFKTKSKA
-489 EKSEQLNTELNALK
+489 GKLEQLDMELNALK
-503 RLCEYFETGGL
+503 RLCEYFEKGGL
-514 EEGLLTL
+514 EEGLLAL
-521 ARDIETPFVKVL
+521 AREVETPFVKVL
-533 MDMEFQGFKI
+533 MGMEFQGFKI

-556 DELKVL
+556 NELHVL
-562 ERQILDLIGVDFNLN
+562 ERQILELIGVDFNLN
-577 SPKQLGEVLY
+577 SPKQLSEILY
-587 EKLGL
+587 EKLEL

-597 HSTDEK
+597 RSTDEK
-603 NLLKILDKHPSIA
+603 SLLKILDKHPSIA

-707 FSQDKDLMEAFL
+707 FSQDKDLIDAFL

-732 FGGDLAKE
+732 FGEDLAKE

-811 VFDFTGANDYVKGNY
+811 VFDFAGVNDHIKGNY

-874 EEKNAPELQQE
+874 EEKNALELQQE

-906 VANRWNELKG
+906 IAKRWNELKG

>member
-1 MEQPVIKEG
+1 MEEPVIKEG

-27 SAKNKP
+27 STKNKP

-88 KDAPKEMLL
+88 KDAPKEMFL

-114 EVNGFEADDVIASL
+114 EVSGFEADDVIASL

-156 DGKTEFLA
+156 DGKTEFLV
-164 KDCVEKYGILPSQF
+164 KDCVKKYGILPSQF

-208 QLGSLE
+208 RLGSLE

-233 ALIQDKGSAFLS
+233 ALIQDKESAFLS

-297 LILENTPLLDSM
+297 LILDNAPLLDNT
-309 PILENAPILDSVPIL
+309 L
-324 ENAPILDSVPA
+324 A

-347 LESAA
+347 LENTELLS
-352 PLNAFLEKLKNPNAR
+352 AFLEKLEKTNAR
-367 VFMRLVL
+367 IFMRLVL
-374 NKEKKVLALAFLL
+374 DKEKKVLALAFLYE
-387 QDQGYFLPLEEA
+387 DQGYFLPLEEA

-404 SLEFLENA
+404 SLEFLQNA
-412 FSQMLQHAQI
+412 FFKMLQHACI
-422 VGHDLKPL
+422 IGHDLKPL

-464 DEVLREYLKE
+464 DEVLKQYLKE
-474 ELIPHEKIKDFKAKA
+474 EWILHEKIKDFKTTSKA
-489 EKSEQLNTELNALK
+489 EKLELLSVELNALK
-503 RLCEYFETGGL
+503 RLCEYFEKGGL

-521 ARDIETPFVKVL
+521 ARDIETPFMKVL
-533 MDMEFQGFKI
+533 MGMEFQGFKI

-556 DELKVL
+556 NELHAL
-562 ERQILDLIGVDFNLN
+562 ERQILELIGVDFNLN

-587 EKLGL
+587 EKLEL

-603 NLLKILDKHPSIA
+603 SLLKILDKHPSIA

-707 FSQDKDLMEAFL
+707 FSQDKDLMDAFL

-732 FGGDLAKE
+732 FGEDLAKE

-765 NIPLNEA
+765 NISLNEA

-811 VFDFTGANDYVKGNY
+811 VFDFTGVNDYVKGNY

-874 EEKNAPELQQE
+874 EEKNALELQQE

-906 VANRWNELKG
+906 MAKRWNELKG

>member
-1 MEQPVIKEG
+1 MMEQPVIREG

-114 EVNGFEADDVIASL
+114 EVNGFEADDVIATL

-208 QLGSLE
+208 RLGSLE

-251 ERGCIKEFDFLS
+251 ERGCIKEFDFSS

-297 LILENTPLLDSM
+297 LILD
-309 PILENAPILDSVPIL
+309 NA
-324 ENAPILDSVPA
+324 PA
-335 SDNAPKKSRMIV
+335 SDNAPTLDNAPALENAPKKSRMIV
-347 LESAA
+347 LENPA
-352 PLNAFLEKLKNPNAR
+352 PLSAFLEKLKNSNAR
-367 VFMRLVL
+367 VFARLVL
-374 NKEKKVLALAFLL
+374 DKEKKVLALAFLFK
-387 QDQGYFLPLEEA
+387 DQGYFLPLEEA

-412 FSQMLQHAQI
+412 FSQMLQHACI
-422 VGHDLKPL
+422 IGHDLKPL
-430 LSFLKAKYQVPLENI
+430 LSFLKAKYQVSLENI

-474 ELIPHEKIKDFKAKA
+474 ELIPHEKIKDFKIKA
-489 EKSEQLNTELNALK
+489 ERLELLSVELNALK
-503 RLCEYFETGGL
+503 RLCEYFEKGGL
-514 EEGLLTL
+514 EEDLLSL
-521 ARDIETPFVKVL
+521 ARGVETPFMKVL

-765 NIPLNEA
+765 NISLSEA

-906 VANRWNELKG
+906 VANRWNELKR

>member
-1 MEQPVIKEG
+1 MEEPVIKEG

-27 SAKNKP
+27 GAKNKP
-33 LTNDKGFPTG
+33 LTNVKGFPTG

-105 LQKMGFTCV
+105 LQKMGFACV
-114 EVNGFEADDVIASL
+114 EVSGFEADDVIASL

-208 QLGSLE
+208 RLGSLE

-233 ALIQDKGSAFLS
+233 ALIQDKESAFLS

-251 ERGCIKEFDFLS
+251 ERGCIKEFDFSS

-297 LILENTPLLDSM
+297 LISDNTPLLENTP
-309 PILENAPILDSVPIL
+309 
-324 ENAPILDSVPA
+324 A
-335 SDNAPKKSRMIV
+335 SNNAPKKSRMIV
-347 LESAA
+347 LENTA
-352 PLNAFLEKLKNPNAR
+352 PLSAFLEKLKKTNAR
-367 VFMRLVL
+367 IFMRLVL
-374 NKEKKVLALAFLL
+374 DKEKKVLALAFLL
-387 QDQGYFLPLEEA
+387 EDQGYFLPLEEA

-404 SLEFLENA
+404 SLEFLQNA
-412 FSQMLQHAQI
+412 FFKMLQHAQI
-422 VGHDLKPL
+422 IGHDLKPL
-430 LSFLKAKYQVPLENI
+430 LSFLKAKYQVSLEDI

-464 DEVLREYLKE
+464 DEVLKQYLKE
-474 ELIPHEKIKDFKAKA
+474 EWIPHEKIKDFKTKSKV
-489 EKSEQLNTELNALK
+489 EKLELLSVELNALK
-503 RLCEYFETGGL
+503 RLCEYFEKGGL
-514 EEGLLTL
+514 EEGLLAL
-521 ARDIETPFVKVL
+521 AREVETPFMKVL
-533 MDMEFQGFKI
+533 MGMEFQGFKI

-556 DELKVL
+556 NELHVL
-562 ERQILDLIGVDFNLN
+562 ERQILELIGVDFNLN
-577 SPKQLGEVLY
+577 SPKQLSEILY
-587 EKLGL
+587 EKLEL

-597 HSTDEK
+597 RSTDEK
-603 NLLKILDKHPSIA
+603 SLLKILDKHPSIA

-707 FSQDKDLMEAFL
+707 FSQDKDLMDAFL

-732 FGGDLAKE
+732 FGEDLAKE

-772 KSYIEAYFK
+772 KSYTEAYFK

-811 VFDFTGANDYVKGNY
+811 VFDFAGVNDYIKGNY

-874 EEKNAPELQQE
+874 EEKNALELQQE

-906 VANRWNELKG
+906 MAKRWNELKG

>member
-1 MEQPVIKEG
+1 MEEPVIKEG

-50 MVKKFYKDR
+50 MVKKFYKDK
-59 KNMPFIVFALESQT
+59 KNMPFIVFALESQI

-114 EVNGFEADDVIASL
+114 EVSGFEADDVIASL

-156 DGKTEFLA
+156 DGKTEFLV

-208 QLGSLE
+208 RLGSLE

-233 ALIQDKGSAFLS
+233 ALIQDKESAFLS

-251 ERGCIKEFDFLS
+251 ERGCIKEFDFSS

-291 ENSPTP
+291 ENSSTP
-297 LILENTPLLDSM
+297 LILENTPAL
-309 PILENAPILDSVPIL
+309 
-324 ENAPILDSVPA
+324 
-335 SDNAPKKSRMIV
+335 DNAPKKSRMIV
-347 LESAA
+347 LENTE
-352 PLNAFLEKLKNPNAR
+352 PLSAFLEKLKNSNAR
-367 VFMRLVL
+367 IFMRLAL
-374 NKEKKVLALAFLL
+374 DKEKKVLALAFLL
-387 QDQGYFLPLEEA
+387 EDQGYFLPLEEA

-404 SLEFLENA
+404 SLEFLQNA
-412 FSQMLQHAQI
+412 FSQILQHAQI

-430 LSFLKAKYQVPLENI
+430 LSFLKAKYQVSLENI

-464 DEVLREYLKE
+464 DEVLKEYLKE
-474 ELIPHEKIKDFKAKA
+474 EWIPHEKIKDFKTKSKA
-489 EKSEQLNTELNALK
+489 GKLEQLDMELNALK
-503 RLCEYFETGGL
+503 RLCEYFEKGGL
-514 EEGLLTL
+514 EENLLSL
-521 ARDIETPFVKVL
+521 AREVETPFMKVL
-533 MDMEFQGFKI
+533 MGMEFQGFKI

-556 DELKVL
+556 NELHVL
-562 ERQILDLIGVDFNLN
+562 ERQILELIGANFNLN
-577 SPKQLGEVLY
+577 SPKQLSEILY
-587 EKLGL
+587 EKLEL
-592 PKNKS
+592 PQNKS

-603 NLLKILDKHPSIA
+603 SLLKILDKHPSIA

-707 FSQDKDLMEAFL
+707 FSQDKDLVDAFL

-732 FGGDLAKE
+732 FGEDLAKE

-850 SERFKNNPSVRLLLQ
+850 NERFKNDPSVRLLLQ

-874 EEKNAPELQQE
+874 EEKNALELQQE

>member
-1 MEQPVIKEG
+1 MEEPVIKEG

-114 EVNGFEADDVIASL
+114 EVSGFEADDVIASL

-164 KDCVEKYGILPSQF
+164 EDCIKKYGILPSQF

-208 QLGSLE
+208 RLGSLE

-233 ALIQDKGSAFLS
+233 ALIQDKESAFLS

-251 ERGCIKEFDFLS
+251 ERGCIQEFDFLS

-297 LILENTPLLDSM
+297 LILDNTPLL
-309 PILENAPILDSVPIL
+309 ENT
-324 ENAPILDSVPA
+324 PA

-347 LESAA
+347 LENTELLSM
-352 PLNAFLEKLKNPNAR
+352 FLEKLKNPNAR
-367 VFMRLVL
+367 IFMRLAL
-374 NKEKKVLALAFLL
+374 DKEKKVLALAFLYE
-387 QDQGYFLPLEEA
+387 DQGYFLPLEEA

-404 SLEFLENA
+404 SLEFLQNA
-412 FSQMLQHAQI
+412 FSQMLQHAHI
-422 VGHDLKPL
+422 IGHDLKPL
-430 LSFLKAKYQVPLENI
+430 LSFLKAKYQVLLENI

-464 DEVLREYLKE
+464 DEVLKEYLKE
-474 ELIPHEKIKDFKAKA
+474 EWIPHEKIKDFKTKSKA
-489 EKSEQLNTELNALK
+489 EKLEQLDMELNALK
-503 RLCEYFETGGL
+503 RLCEYFEKGGL

-521 ARDIETPFVKVL
+521 ARDIETPFMKVL
-533 MDMEFQGFKI
+533 MGMEFQGFKI

-556 DELKVL
+556 NELHVL
-562 ERQILDLIGVDFNLN
+562 ERQILELIGVDFNLN
-577 SPKQLGEVLY
+577 SPKQLSEILY
-587 EKLGL
+587 EKLEL
-592 PKNKS
+592 PQNKS

-603 NLLKILDKHPSIA
+603 SLLKILDKHPSIA

-707 FSQDKDLMEAFL
+707 FSQDRDLMEAFL

-732 FGGDLAKE
+732 FGEELAKE

-765 NIPLNEA
+765 NISLNEA

-850 SERFKNNPSVRLLLQ
+850 SERFKNDPSVRLLLQ

>member
-1 MEQPVIKEG
+1 MEEPVIKEG

-33 LTNDKGFPTG
+33 LTNVKGFPTG

-114 EVNGFEADDVIASL
+114 EVSGFEADDVIASL

-156 DGKTEFLA
+156 DGKTEFLV

-208 QLGSLE
+208 RLGSLE

-224 NLLSPKMYQ
+224 NLISPKMYQ

-251 ERGCIKEFDFLS
+251 ERGCIKEFDFSS

-297 LILENTPLLDSM
+297 LILDNAPLLDST
-309 PILENAPILDSVPIL
+309 
-324 ENAPILDSVPA
+324 PA
-335 SDNAPKKSRMIV
+335 SDNAPKKSRLIV
-347 LESAA
+347 LENIAFLS
-352 PLNAFLEKLKNPNAR
+352 AFLEKLKKTNAR
-367 VFMRLVL
+367 IFMRLAL
-374 NKEKKVLALAFLL
+374 DKEKKVLALAFLYE
-387 QDQGYFLPLEEA
+387 DQGYFLSLEEA

-404 SLEFLENA
+404 SLEFLQNA
-412 FSQMLQHAQI
+412 FFKMLQHAQI
-422 VGHDLKPL
+422 IGHDLKPL
-430 LSFLKAKYQVPLENI
+430 LSFLKAKYQVSLENI

-464 DEVLREYLKE
+464 DEVLKEYLKE
-474 ELIPHEKIKDFKAKA
+474 ELIPHEKIKDFKTKSKA
-489 EKSEQLNTELNALK
+489 GKLEQLDRELHALK
-503 RLCEYFETGGL
+503 RLCEYFEKGGL
-514 EEGLLTL
+514 EEGLLAL
-521 ARDIETPFVKVL
+521 AREVETPFVKVL
-533 MDMEFQGFKI
+533 MGMEFQGFKI

-556 DELKVL
+556 NELHVL
-562 ERQILDLIGVDFNLN
+562 ERQILELIGVDFNLN
-577 SPKQLGEVLY
+577 SPKQLSEILY
-587 EKLGL
+587 EKLEL

-597 HSTDEK
+597 RSTDEK
-603 NLLKILDKHPSIA
+603 SLLKILDKHPSIA

-707 FSQDKDLMEAFL
+707 FSQDKDLMDAFL

-732 FGGDLAKE
+732 FGEYLAKE

-765 NIPLNEA
+765 NISLNEA

-811 VFDFTGANDYVKGNY
+811 VFDFTGANDYIKGNY

-874 EEKNAPELQQE
+874 EEKNALELQQE

-906 VANRWNELKG
+906 MAKRWNELKG

>member
-73 KTKRAEKLGEYKQNR
+73 KTKRSEKSGEYKQNR

-114 EVNGFEADDVIASL
+114 EVSGFEADDVIASL

-208 QLGSLE
+208 RLGSLE

-233 ALIQDKGSAFLS
+233 ALIQDKESAFLS

-251 ERGCIKEFDFLS
+251 ERGCIQEFDFSS
-263 CAFPSENPLLKIK
+263 CTFPSENPLLKIK

-297 LILENTPLLDSM
+297 LILENAPTLD
-309 PILENAPILDSVPIL
+309 NTPILD
-324 ENAPILDSVPA
+324 NT
-335 SDNAPKKSRMIV
+335 PKKSRMIV
-347 LESAA
+347 LESAV
-352 PLNAFLEKLKNPNAR
+352 PLSAFLERLKKTNAR
-367 VFMRLVL
+367 IFARLVL
-374 NKEKKVLALAFLL
+374 DKEKKVLALAFLYE
-387 QDQGYFLPLEEA
+387 DQGYFLPLEEA

-404 SLEFLENA
+404 SLEFLQNA
-412 FSQMLQHAQI
+412 FSQMLQHASI
-422 VGHDLKPL
+422 IGHDLKPL
-430 LSFLKAKYQVPLENI
+430 LSFLKAKYQVSLENI

-464 DEVLREYLKE
+464 DEVLKEYLKE
-474 ELIPHEKIKDFKAKA
+474 EWIPHEKIKDFKTKSKA
-489 EKSEQLNTELNALK
+489 GKLEQLDMELNALK
-503 RLCEYFETGGL
+503 RLCEYFEKGGL
-514 EEGLLTL
+514 EENLLAL
-521 ARDIETPFVKVL
+521 AREVETPFVEVL
-533 MDMEFQGFKI
+533 MGMEFQGFKI

-556 DELKVL
+556 NELHVL
-562 ERQILDLIGVDFNLN
+562 ERQILELIGVDFNLN
-577 SPKQLGEVLY
+577 SPKQLSEILY
-587 EKLGL
+587 EKLEL
-592 PKNKS
+592 PQNKS

-603 NLLKILDKHPSIA
+603 SLLKILDKHPSIA

-732 FGGDLAKE
+732 FGEDLAKE

-772 KSYIEAYFK
+772 KNYIEAYFK

-811 VFDFTGANDYVKGNY
+811 VFDFTGANDYIKGNY

-874 EEKNAPELQQE
+874 EEKNALELQQE

>member
-27 SAKNKP
+27 SAKTKP

-188 SDNYKGVK
+188 SDNYKGIK

-208 QLGSLE
+208 RLGSLE

-233 ALIQDKGSAFLS
+233 ALIQDKESAFLS

-297 LILENTPLLDSM
+297 LILD
-309 PILENAPILDSVPIL
+309 NAPAS
-324 ENAPILDSVPA
+324 DSVPA
-335 SDNAPKKSRMIV
+335 SDNAPALDSAPKKSCMIV

-352 PLNAFLEKLKNPNAR
+352 LLSMFLEKLKNPNAR

-387 QDQGYFLPLEEA
+387 EDQGYFLPLEEA

-412 FSQMLQHAQI
+412 FSQMLQHACI
-422 VGHDLKPL
+422 IGHDLKPL

-445 RIQDT
+445 CIQDT

-464 DEVLREYLKE
+464 DEVLKEYLKE
-474 ELIPHEKIKDFKAKA
+474 DLIPHEKIKDFKTKA
-489 EKSEQLNTELNALK
+489 EKLELLSVELNALK
-503 RLCEYFETGGL
+503 RLCEYFEKGGL
-514 EEGLLTL
+514 EEGLLAL
-521 ARDIETPFVKVL
+521 AREVETPFVKVL
-533 MDMEFQGFKI
+533 MGMEFQGFKI

-556 DELKVL
+556 NELHVL

-577 SPKQLGEVLY
+577 SPKQLSEILY
-587 EKLGL
+587 EKLEL

-597 HSTDEK
+597 YSTDEK
-603 NLLKILDKHPSIA
+603 SLLKILDKHPSIA

-707 FSQDKDLMEAFL
+707 FSQDKDLMDAFL

-732 FGGDLAKE
+732 FGEELAKE

-811 VFDFTGANDYVKGNY
+811 VFDFTGVNDYVKGNY

-906 VANRWNELKG
+906 VAKRWNELKG

>member
-27 SAKNKP
+27 SAKTKP
-33 LTNDKGFPTG
+33 LTNVKGFPTG

-208 QLGSLE
+208 RLGSLE

-297 LILENTPLLDSM
+297 LIV
-309 PILENAPILDSVPIL
+309 ENAPILNNAPTLDST
-324 ENAPILDSVPA
+324 PILDS
-335 SDNAPKKSRMIV
+335 APKKSHMII
-347 LESAA
+347 LENTELLSM
-352 PLNAFLEKLKNPNAR
+352 FLEKLKNPNAR

-374 NKEKKVLALAFLL
+374 DKDKKILALAFLL

-404 SLEFLENA
+404 SLEFLQNA

-422 VGHDLKPL
+422 IGHDLKPL
-430 LSFLKAKYQVPLENI
+430 LSFLKAKYQVSLENI
-445 RIQDT
+445 HIQDT

-464 DEVLREYLKE
+464 DEVLKEYLKE
-474 ELIPHEKIKDFKAKA
+474 ELIPHEKIKDFKTTSKA
-489 EKSEQLNTELNALK
+489 EKLEQLSLELNALK
-503 RLCEYFETGGL
+503 RLCEYFEKGGL
-514 EEGLLTL
+514 EEDLLVL
-521 ARDIETPFVKVL
+521 AREIETPFVKVL
-533 MDMEFQGFKI
+533 MGMEFQGFKI

-597 HSTDEK
+597 YSTDEK
-603 NLLKILDKHPSIA
+603 NLLKILDKHPSIP

-781 RFPSIKDYLNRMKEE
+781 RFPSIKDYLNGMREE

-811 VFDFTGANDYVKGNY
+811 VFDFNGVNDYVKGNY

-874 EEKNAPELQQE
+874 EEKNAPELQRE

-906 VANRWNELKG
+906 IAKRWNELKG

>member
-1 MEQPVIKEG
+1 MEEPVIKEG

-114 EVNGFEADDVIASL
+114 EVSGFEADDVIASL

-208 QLGSLE
+208 RLGSLE

-233 ALIQDKGSAFLS
+233 ALIQDKESAFLS

-251 ERGCIKEFDFLS
+251 ERGCIKEFDFSS

-297 LILENTPLLDSM
+297 LILDNAPLLD
-309 PILENAPILDSVPIL
+309 NT
-324 ENAPILDSVPA
+324 PA
-335 SDNAPKKSRMIV
+335 SDNAPKKSCMIV
-347 LESAA
+347 LENPE
-352 PLNAFLEKLKNPNAR
+352 PLSAFLEKLKNSNAR
-367 VFMRLVL
+367 IFMRLVL
-374 NKEKKVLALAFLL
+374 DKEKKVLALAFLL
-387 QDQGYFLPLEEA
+387 EDQGYFLPLEEA

-404 SLEFLENA
+404 SLEFLQNA
-412 FSQMLQHAQI
+412 FFKMLQHAQI
-422 VGHDLKPL
+422 IGHDLKPL
-430 LSFLKAKYQVPLENI
+430 LSFLKAKYQVSLENI

-464 DEVLREYLKE
+464 DEVLKEYLKE
-474 ELIPHEKIKDFKAKA
+474 EWIPHEKIKDFKTKSKA
-489 EKSEQLNTELNALK
+489 GKLEQLDMELNALK
-503 RLCEYFETGGL
+503 RLCEYFEKGGL
-514 EEGLLTL
+514 EEGLLAL
-521 ARDIETPFVKVL
+521 AREVETPFMKVL
-533 MDMEFQGFKI
+533 MGMEFQGFKI

-556 DELKVL
+556 NELHVL

-577 SPKQLGEVLY
+577 SPKQLSEILY
-587 EKLGL
+587 EKLEL
-592 PKNKS
+592 PQNKS

-603 NLLKILDKHPSIA
+603 SLLKILDKHPSIA

-680 KGFIASSKEY
+680 KGFISSSKEY

-707 FSQDKDLMEAFL
+707 FSQDKDLMDAFL

-732 FGGDLAKE
+732 FGEDLAKE

-906 VANRWNELKG
+906 MAKRWNELKG

>member
-1 MEQPVIKEG
+1 MEEPVIKEG

-27 SAKNKP
+27 GAKNKP
-33 LTNDKGFPTG
+33 LTNVKGFPTG

-114 EVNGFEADDVIASL
+114 EVSGFEADDVIASL

-208 QLGSLE
+208 RLGSLE
-214 KIYENLDLAK
+214 NIYENLDLAK

-233 ALIQDKGSAFLS
+233 ALIQDKKIAFLS

-251 ERGCIKEFDFLS
+251 ERGCIKEFDFSS

-297 LILENTPLLDSM
+297 LILENAPLL
-309 PILENAPILDSVPIL
+309 
-324 ENAPILDSVPA
+324 
-335 SDNAPKKSRMIV
+335 DNAPKKSRMIV
-347 LESAA
+347 LENTELLS
-352 PLNAFLEKLKNPNAR
+352 AFLERLKKTNAR
-367 VFMRLVL
+367 IFMRLVL
-374 NKEKKVLALAFLL
+374 DKEKKVLALAFLL
-387 QDQGYFLPLEEA
+387 EDQGYFLPLEEA

-404 SLEFLENA
+404 SLEFLQNA
-412 FSQMLQHAQI
+412 FFKMLQHAQI
-422 VGHDLKPL
+422 IGHDLKPL
-430 LSFLKAKYQVPLENI
+430 LSFLKAKYQVSLEDI

-464 DEVLREYLKE
+464 DEVLKEYLKE
-474 ELIPHEKIKDFKAKA
+474 EWIPHEKIKDFKTKSKV
-489 EKSEQLNTELNALK
+489 EKSEQLDRELNALK
-503 RLCEYFETGGL
+503 RLCEYFEKGGL
-514 EEGLLTL
+514 EEGLLAL
-521 ARDIETPFVKVL
+521 AREVETPFVKVL
-533 MDMEFQGFKI
+533 MGMEFQGFKI

-556 DELKVL
+556 NELHVL
-562 ERQILDLIGVDFNLN
+562 ERQILELIGVDFNLN
-577 SPKQLGEVLY
+577 SPKQLSEILY
-587 EKLGL
+587 EKLEL

-603 NLLKILDKHPSIA
+603 SLLKILDKHPSIA

-707 FSQDKDLMEAFL
+707 FSQDKDLMDAFL

-732 FGGDLAKE
+732 FGEDLAKE

-811 VFDFTGANDYVKGNY
+811 VFDFTGANDYIKGNY

-874 EEKNAPELQQE
+874 EEKNALELQQE

-906 VANRWNELKG
+906 MAKRWNELKG

>member
-208 QLGSLE
+208 RLGSLE

-233 ALIQDKGSAFLS
+233 ALIQDKASAFLS

-251 ERGCIKEFDFLS
+251 ERGCIQEFDFSS

-297 LILENTPLLDSM
+297 LILDNAPALENASA
-309 PILENAPILDSVPIL
+309 LENAP
-324 ENAPILDSVPA
+324 A
-335 SDNAPKKSRMIV
+335 SDSAPKKSRLIV

-352 PLNAFLEKLKNPNAR
+352 PLSAFLEKLEKTNAR
-367 VFMRLVL
+367 VFVRLVL
-374 NKEKKVLALAFLL
+374 DKEKKVLALAFLYE
-387 QDQGYFLPLEEA
+387 DQGYFLPLEEA

-404 SLEFLENA
+404 SLEFLQNA
-412 FSQMLQHAQI
+412 FFKMLQHAQI

-464 DEVLREYLKE
+464 DAVLREYLKE
-474 ELIPHEKIKDFKAKA
+474 ELVPHEKIKDFKAKA
-489 EKSEQLNTELNALK
+489 EKLELLSVELNALK
-503 RLCEYFETGGL
+503 RLCEYFEKGGL
-514 EEGLLTL
+514 EEGLLAL
-521 ARDIETPFVKVL
+521 AREIETPFMKVL
-533 MDMEFQGFKI
+533 MGMEFQGFKI

-556 DELKVL
+556 NELHVL
-562 ERQILDLIGVDFNLN
+562 ERQILELIGVDFNLN

-587 EKLGL
+587 EKLEL

-603 NLLKILDKHPSIA
+603 SLLKILDKHPSIA

-811 VFDFTGANDYVKGNY
+811 VFDFNGVNDYVKGNY

>member
-1 MEQPVIKEG
+1 MEEPVIKEG

-50 MVKKFYKDR
+50 MVKKFYKDK

-114 EVNGFEADDVIASL
+114 EVSGFEADDVIASL
-128 ATLSPYKTRIYSK
+128 ATISPYKTRIYSK
-141 DKDFNQLLSDKIALF
+141 DKDFNQLLSDKIVLF

-208 QLGSLE
+208 RLGSLE

-233 ALIQDKGSAFLS
+233 ALIQDKESAFLS

-251 ERGCIKEFDFLS
+251 ERGCIKEFDFSS
-263 CAFPSENPLLKIK
+263 CTFPSENPLLKIK

-291 ENSPTP
+291 ENSPTALILDNAP
-297 LILENTPLLDSM
+297 LLENTPALDS
-309 PILENAPILDSVPIL
+309 
-324 ENAPILDSVPA
+324 
-335 SDNAPKKSRMIV
+335 APKKSRMIV
-347 LESAA
+347 LENTE
-352 PLNAFLEKLKNPNAR
+352 PLSAFLEKLKKTNAR
-367 VFMRLVL
+367 IFMRLAL
-374 NKEKKVLALAFLL
+374 DKEKKVLALAFLL
-387 QDQGYFLPLEEA
+387 EDQGYFLPLEEA

-404 SLEFLENA
+404 SLEFLQNA

-422 VGHDLKPL
+422 IGHDLKPL
-430 LSFLKAKYQVPLENI
+430 LSFLKAKYQVSLENI

-464 DEVLREYLKE
+464 DEVLKEYLKE
-474 ELIPHEKIKDFKAKA
+474 ELIPHEKIKDFKTKSKA
-489 EKSEQLNTELNALK
+489 GKLEQLDMELNALK
-503 RLCEYFETGGL
+503 RLCEYFEKGGL
-514 EEGLLTL
+514 EENLLAL
-521 ARDIETPFVKVL
+521 AREVETPFVKVL
-533 MDMEFQGFKI
+533 MGMEFQGFKI

-556 DELKVL
+556 NELHVL
-562 ERQILDLIGVDFNLN
+562 EHQILELIGVDFNLN
-577 SPKQLGEVLY
+577 SPKQLSEILY
-587 EKLGL
+587 EKLEL
-592 PKNKS
+592 PQNKS

-603 NLLKILDKHPSIA
+603 SLLKILDKHPSIA

-707 FSQDKDLMEAFL
+707 FSQDKDLMDAFL

-732 FGGDLAKE
+732 FGEDLAKE

-811 VFDFTGANDYVKGNY
+811 VFDFTGANDYIKGNY

-874 EEKNAPELQQE
+874 EEKNALELQQE

-906 VANRWNELKG
+906 MAKRWNELKG

>member
-1 MEQPVIKEG
+1 MEEPVIKEG

-105 LQKMGFTCV
+105 LQKMGFACV
-114 EVNGFEADDVIASL
+114 EVSGFEADDVIASL

-141 DKDFNQLLSDKIALF
+141 DKDFNQLLSDKIVLF

-164 KDCVEKYGILPSQF
+164 KDCVKKYGILPSQF

-188 SDNYKGVK
+188 SDNYKGIK

-208 QLGSLE
+208 RLGSLE

-233 ALIQDKGSAFLS
+233 ALIQDKESAFLS

-297 LILENTPLLDSM
+297 LILENTPLL
-309 PILENAPILDSVPIL
+309 E
-324 ENAPILDSVPA
+324 
-335 SDNAPKKSRMIV
+335 NAPKKSRMIV
-347 LESAA
+347 LENTE
-352 PLNAFLEKLKNPNAR
+352 PLSAFLEKLKKTNTR
-367 VFMRLVL
+367 IFMRLVL
-374 NKEKKVLALAFLL
+374 DKEKKVLALAFLL
-387 QDQGYFLPLEEA
+387 EDQGYFLPLEEA

-404 SLEFLENA
+404 SLEFLQNA
-412 FSQMLQHAQI
+412 FFKMLQHAQI
-422 VGHDLKPL
+422 IGHDLKFL

-464 DEVLREYLKE
+464 DEVLKQYLKE
-474 ELIPHEKIKDFKAKA
+474 EWIPHEKIKDFKTKSKA
-489 EKSEQLNTELNALK
+489 VKLEQLDMELNALK
-503 RLCEYFETGGL
+503 RLCEYFEKGGL
-514 EEGLLTL
+514 EEGLLAL
-521 ARDIETPFVKVL
+521 AREVETPFIKVL
-533 MDMEFQGFKI
+533 MGMEFQGFKI

-556 DELKVL
+556 NELHAL
-562 ERQILDLIGVDFNLN
+562 ECQILELIGVDFNLN
-577 SPKQLGEVLY
+577 SPKQLSEILY
-587 EKLGL
+587 EKLEL

-603 NLLKILDKHPSIA
+603 SLLKILDKHPSIA

-707 FSQDKDLMEAFL
+707 FSQDKDLMDAFL

-732 FGGDLAKE
+732 FGEDLAKE

-811 VFDFTGANDYVKGNY
+811 VFDFTGANDYIKGNY

-874 EEKNAPELQQE
+874 EEKNALELQQE

-906 VANRWNELKG
+906 IAKRWNELKG

>member
-1 MEQPVIKEG
+1 MEQPVIREG

-114 EVNGFEADDVIASL
+114 EVNGFEADDVIATL

-208 QLGSLE
+208 RLGSLE

-251 ERGCIKEFDFLS
+251 ERGCIKEFDFSS

-297 LILENTPLLDSM
+297 LILD
-309 PILENAPILDSVPIL
+309 NA
-324 ENAPILDSVPA
+324 PA
-335 SDNAPKKSRMIV
+335 SDNAPTLDNAPALENAPKKSRMIV
-347 LESAA
+347 LENPA
-352 PLNAFLEKLKNPNAR
+352 PLSAFLEKLKNSNAR
-367 VFMRLVL
+367 VFARLVL
-374 NKEKKVLALAFLL
+374 DKEKKVLALAFLFK
-387 QDQGYFLPLEEA
+387 DQGYFLPLEEA

-412 FSQMLQHAQI
+412 FSQMLQHACI
-422 VGHDLKPL
+422 IGHDLKPL
-430 LSFLKAKYQVPLENI
+430 LSFLKAKYQVSLENI

-474 ELIPHEKIKDFKAKA
+474 ELIPHEKIKDFKIKA
-489 EKSEQLNTELNALK
+489 ERLELLSVELNALK
-503 RLCEYFETGGL
+503 RLCEYFEKGGL
-514 EEGLLTL
+514 EEDLLSL
-521 ARDIETPFVKVL
+521 ARGVETPFMKVL

-765 NIPLNEA
+765 NISLSEA

-906 VANRWNELKG
+906 VANRWNELKR

>member
-1 MEQPVIKEG
+1 MEELKEG

-114 EVNGFEADDVIASL
+114 EVSGFEADDVIASL

-156 DGKTEFLA
+156 DGKTEFLV

-208 QLGSLE
+208 RLGSLE
-214 KIYENLDLAK
+214 KIYENLDLVK

-233 ALIQDKGSAFLS
+233 ALIQDKESAFLS

-251 ERGCIKEFDFLS
+251 ERGCIKEFDFSS

-291 ENSPTP
+291 ENPPTP
-297 LILENTPLLDSM
+297 LILDNTPALDNTPLLD
-309 PILENAPILDSVPIL
+309 NT
-324 ENAPILDSVPA
+324 
-335 SDNAPKKSRMIV
+335 PKKSRMIV
-347 LESAA
+347 LENTA
-352 PLNAFLEKLKNPNAR
+352 PLSAFLERLKKTNAR
-367 VFMRLVL
+367 IFMRLAL
-374 NKEKKVLALAFLL
+374 DKEKKVLALAFLYE
-387 QDQGYFLPLEEA
+387 DQGYFLPLEEA

-404 SLEFLENA
+404 SLEFLQNA

-422 VGHDLKPL
+422 IGHDLKPL
-430 LSFLKAKYQVPLENI
+430 LSFLKAKYQVSLENI

-464 DEVLREYLKE
+464 DEVLKEYLKE
-474 ELIPHEKIKDFKAKA
+474 EWIPHEKIKDFKTKSKA
-489 EKSEQLNTELNALK
+489 EKLEQLDRELNALR
-503 RLCEYFETGGL
+503 RLCEYFEKGGL
-514 EEGLLTL
+514 EENLLAL
-521 ARDIETPFVKVL
+521 AREVETPFVKVL
-533 MDMEFQGFKI
+533 MGMEFQGFKI

-556 DELKVL
+556 NELHVL
-562 ERQILDLIGVDFNLN
+562 ERQILELIGVDFNLN
-577 SPKQLGEVLY
+577 SPKQLSEILY
-587 EKLGL
+587 EKLEL

-603 NLLKILDKHPSIA
+603 SLLKILDKHPSIA

-680 KGFIASSKEY
+680 KGFISSSKEY

-707 FSQDKDLMEAFL
+707 FSQDKDLMDAFL

-732 FGGDLAKE
+732 FGEDLAKE

-765 NIPLNEA
+765 SIPLNEA

-781 RFPSIKDYLNRMKEE
+781 RFPSIKDYLNCMKEE

-811 VFDFTGANDYVKGNY
+811 VFDFTGANDYIKGNY

-850 SERFKNNPSVRLLLQ
+850 GERFKNNPSVRLLLQ

-874 EEKNAPELQQE
+874 EEKNALELQQE

-906 VANRWNELKG
+906 MAKRWNELKG

>member
-1 MEQPVIKEG
+1 MEELKEG

-114 EVNGFEADDVIASL
+114 EVSGFEADDVIASL

-208 QLGSLE
+208 RLGSLE

-251 ERGCIKEFDFLS
+251 ERGCIKEFDFSS

-297 LILENTPLLDSM
+297 LILDNTPLLENTPLL
-309 PILENAPILDSVPIL
+309 
-324 ENAPILDSVPA
+324 
-335 SDNAPKKSRMIV
+335 DNAPKKSRLIV
-347 LESAA
+347 LENTELLS
-352 PLNAFLEKLKNPNAR
+352 AFLERLKKTNAR
-367 VFMRLVL
+367 IFMRLVL
-374 NKEKKVLALAFLL
+374 DKEKKVLALAFLL
-387 QDQGYFLPLEEA
+387 EDQGYFLPLEEA

-404 SLEFLENA
+404 SLEFLQNA
-412 FSQMLQHAQI
+412 FSQILQHAQI
-422 VGHDLKPL
+422 IGHDLKPL
-430 LSFLKAKYQVPLENI
+430 LSFLKAKYQVSLENI

-464 DEVLREYLKE
+464 DEVLKEYLKE
-474 ELIPHEKIKDFKAKA
+474 EWIPHEKIKDFKTKSKV
-489 EKSEQLNTELNALK
+489 EKSEQLDRELNALK
-503 RLCEYFETGGL
+503 RLCEYFEKGGL
-514 EEGLLTL
+514 EEGLLAL
-521 ARDIETPFVKVL
+521 AREVETPFVKVL
-533 MDMEFQGFKI
+533 MGMEFQGFKI

-556 DELKVL
+556 NELYVL

-577 SPKQLGEVLY
+577 SPKQLSEILY
-587 EKLGL
+587 EKLEL
-592 PKNKS
+592 PQNKS

-603 NLLKILDKHPSIA
+603 SLLKILDKHPSIA

-707 FSQDKDLMEAFL
+707 FSQDKDLMDAFL

-732 FGGDLAKE
+732 FGEDLAKE

-772 KSYIEAYFK
+772 KSYTEAYFK

-811 VFDFTGANDYVKGNY
+811 VFDFTGVNDYIKGNY

-874 EEKNAPELQQE
+874 EEKNALELQQE

-906 VANRWNELKG
+906 IAKRWNELKG

>member
-1 MEQPVIKEG
+1 MEKPVIKEG

-73 KTKRAEKLGEYKQNR
+73 KTKRAEKSGEYKQNR

-105 LQKMGFTCV
+105 LQKMGFACV
-114 EVNGFEADDVIASL
+114 EVSGFEADDVIASL

-208 QLGSLE
+208 RLGSLE

-251 ERGCIKEFDFLS
+251 ERGCIKEFDFSS

-297 LILENTPLLDSM
+297 LILDNTPLLD
-309 PILENAPILDSVPIL
+309 NT
-324 ENAPILDSVPA
+324 PA

-347 LESAA
+347 LENTV
-352 PLNAFLEKLKNPNAR
+352 PLSAFLEKLKKTNER
-367 VFMRLVL
+367 IFMRLVL
-374 NKEKKVLALAFLL
+374 DKEKKVLALAFLL
-387 QDQGYFLPLEEA
+387 EDQGYFLPLEEA

-404 SLEFLENA
+404 SLEFLQNA
-412 FSQMLQHAQI
+412 FSQMLQHACI
-422 VGHDLKPL
+422 IGHDLKPL
-430 LSFLKAKYQVPLENI
+430 LSFLKAKYQVSLENI

-464 DEVLREYLKE
+464 DEVLKEYLKE
-474 ELIPHEKIKDFKAKA
+474 EWIPHEKIKDFKTKSKA
-489 EKSEQLNTELNALK
+489 EKLELLSVELNALK
-503 RLCEYFETGGL
+503 RLCEYFEKGGL
-514 EEGLLTL
+514 EENLLAL
-521 ARDIETPFVKVL
+521 AREVETPFVKVL
-533 MDMEFQGFKI
+533 MGMEFQGFKI

-556 DELKVL
+556 NELHVL
-562 ERQILDLIGVDFNLN
+562 ERQILELIGVDFNLN
-577 SPKQLGEVLY
+577 SPKQLSEVLY

-592 PKNKS
+592 PQNKS
-597 HSTDEK
+597 RSTDEK
-603 NLLKILDKHPSIA
+603 SLLKILDKHPSIA

-707 FSQDKDLMEAFL
+707 FSQDKDLMDAFL

-732 FGGDLAKE
+732 FGEDLAKE

-811 VFDFTGANDYVKGNY
+811 VFDFTGANDYIKGNY

-874 EEKNAPELQQE
+874 EEKNALELQQE

-906 VANRWNELKG
+906 IAKRWNELKG

>member
-1 MEQPVIKEG
+1 MEEPVIKEG

-50 MVKKFYKDR
+50 MVKKFYKDK
-59 KNMPFIVFALESQT
+59 KNMPFIVFALESQI

-97 QIPIALEW
+97 QIPIALKW
-105 LQKMGFTCV
+105 LQKMGFACV
-114 EVNGFEADDVIASL
+114 EVSGFEADDVIASL

-208 QLGSLE
+208 RLGSLE

-233 ALIQDKGSAFLS
+233 ALMQDKESAFLS

-251 ERGCIKEFDFLS
+251 ERGCIKEFDFSS

-297 LILENTPLLDSM
+297 LILENTPTLD
-309 PILENAPILDSVPIL
+309 NT
-324 ENAPILDSVPA
+324 PA
-335 SDNAPKKSRMIV
+335 SENAPKKSRMIV
-347 LESAA
+347 LENTAS
-352 PLNAFLEKLKNPNAR
+352 LSAFLEKLKKTNAR
-367 VFMRLVL
+367 IFMRLVL
-374 NKEKKVLALAFLL
+374 DKEKKVLALAFLL
-387 QDQGYFLPLEEA
+387 EDQGYFLPLEEA

-404 SLEFLENA
+404 SLEFLQNA

-430 LSFLKAKYQVPLENI
+430 LSFLKAKYQVSLENI

-464 DEVLREYLKE
+464 DEVLKEYLKE
-474 ELIPHEKIKDFKAKA
+474 EWIPHEKIKDFKTKSKA
-489 EKSEQLNTELNALK
+489 GKLEQLDRELNALK
-503 RLCEYFETGGL
+503 RLCEYFEKGGL
-514 EEGLLTL
+514 EEGLLAL
-521 ARDIETPFVKVL
+521 AREVETPFVKVL
-533 MDMEFQGFKI
+533 MGMEFQGFKI

-556 DELKVL
+556 NELHVL

-577 SPKQLGEVLY
+577 SPKQLSEILY
-587 EKLGL
+587 EKLEL
-592 PKNKS
+592 PQNKS
-597 HSTDEK
+597 RSTDEK
-603 NLLKILDKHPSIA
+603 SLLKILDKHPSIA

-680 KGFIASSKEY
+680 KGFISSSKEY

-707 FSQDKDLMEAFL
+707 FSQDKDLMDAFL

-732 FGGDLAKE
+732 FGEDLAKE

-811 VFDFTGANDYVKGNY
+811 VFDFTGANDYIKGNY

-850 SERFKNNPSVRLLLQ
+850 SERFKNDPSVRLLLQ

-874 EEKNAPELQQE
+874 EEKNALELQQE

-906 VANRWNELKG
+906 MAKRWNELKG

>member
-43 LLTGLVG
+43 LLMGLVG
-50 MVKKFYKDR
+50 MVKKFYKDK

-114 EVNGFEADDVIASL
+114 EMSGFEADDVIATL

-188 SDNYKGVK
+188 SDNYKGIK
-196 GIGSKNA
+196 GIGNKNA

-233 ALIQDKGSAFLS
+233 ALIQDKESAFLS

-297 LILENTPLLDSM
+297 LIVENAPTLN
-309 PILENAPILDSVPIL
+309 NAPILNSVPIL
-324 ENAPILDSVPA
+324 
-335 SDNAPKKSRMIV
+335 DNTPKKSRMIV
-347 LESAA
+347 LENTA
-352 PLNAFLEKLKNPNAR
+352 PLSAFLEKLKNPNAR

-374 NKEKKVLALAFLL
+374 DKEKKILALAFLL

-404 SLEFLENA
+404 SLDFLQNA
-412 FSQMLQHAQI
+412 FSQMLQHACI
-422 VGHDLKPL
+422 IGHDLKPL
-430 LSFLKAKYQVPLENI
+430 LSFLKAKYQVSLENI

-464 DEVLREYLKE
+464 DEVLKEYLKE
-474 ELIPHEKIKDFKAKA
+474 DLIPHEKIKDFKTTSKA
-489 EKSEQLNTELNALK
+489 EKLELLSVELNALK
-503 RLCEYFETGGL
+503 RLCEYFEKGGL
-514 EEGLLTL
+514 EEGLLIL

-533 MDMEFQGFKI
+533 MGMEFQGFKI

-556 DELKVL
+556 NELNVL

-577 SPKQLGEVLY
+577 SPKQLGEILY
-587 EKLGL
+587 DKLGL

-603 NLLKILDKHPSIA
+603 NLLKILDKHPSIP

-732 FGGDLAKE
+732 FGEDLAKE

-765 NIPLNEA
+765 NIPLSEA

-781 RFPSIKDYLNRMKEE
+781 RFPSIKDYLNGMREE

-811 VFDFTGANDYVKGNY
+811 VFDFNGVNDYVKGNY

-906 VANRWNELKG
+906 IAKRWNELKG

>member
-164 KDCVEKYGILPSQF
+164 QDCVEKYGILPSQF

-208 QLGSLE
+208 RLGSLE

-233 ALIQDKGSAFLS
+233 ALIQDKASAFLS

-251 ERGCIKEFDFLS
+251 QRGCIKEFDFLS

-291 ENSPTP
+291 ENSP
-297 LILENTPLLDSM
+297 LI
-309 PILENAPILDSVPIL
+309 I

-335 SDNAPKKSRMIV
+335 LDNAPKKSRMIV
-347 LESAA
+347 LENAA
-352 PLNAFLEKLKNPNAR
+352 PLSMFLEKLKNPNAR

-374 NKEKKVLALAFLL
+374 DKDKKVLALAFLYEN
-387 QDQGYFLPLEEA
+387 QDYFLPLEEA

-404 SLEFLENA
+404 SLEFLQNA
-412 FSQMLQHAQI
+412 FFKMLQHACI
-422 VGHDLKPL
+422 IGHDLKPL
-430 LSFLKAKYQVPLENI
+430 LSFLKAKYQVSLENI

-464 DEVLREYLKE
+464 DEVLKEYLKE
-474 ELIPHEKIKDFKAKA
+474 ELISHEKIKDFKTKSKA
-489 EKSEQLNTELNALK
+489 EKLELLSVELNALK
-503 RLCEYFETGGL
+503 RLCAYFEKGGL
-514 EEGLLTL
+514 EEGLLIL
-521 ARDIETPFVKVL
+521 ARGVETPFMKVL
-533 MDMEFQGFKI
+533 IGMEFQGFKI

-556 DELKVL
+556 NELHVL

-577 SPKQLGEVLY
+577 SPKQLGEILY

-603 NLLKILDKHPSIA
+603 SLLKILDKHPSIA

-719 KGRDIHLETSKAL
+719 KGQDIHLETSKAL

-765 NIPLNEA
+765 NIPLSEA

-781 RFPSIKDYLNRMKEE
+781 RFPSIKDYLNCTKEE

-811 VFDFTGANDYVKGNY
+811 VFDFNGVNDYIKGNY

-906 VANRWNELKG
+906 VANCWNELKG

>member
-1 MEQPVIKEG
+1 MEEPVIKEG

-114 EVNGFEADDVIASL
+114 EVSGFEADDVIASL

-208 QLGSLE
+208 RLGSLE

-251 ERGCIKEFDFLS
+251 ERGCIKEFDFSS

-297 LILENTPLLDSM
+297 LILDNAPLLD
-309 PILENAPILDSVPIL
+309 NT
-324 ENAPILDSVPA
+324 PA
-335 SDNAPKKSRMIV
+335 SDNAPKKSRLIV
-347 LESAA
+347 LENTAFLSM
-352 PLNAFLEKLKNPNAR
+352 FLEKLKKTNAR
-367 VFMRLVL
+367 IFMRLAL
-374 NKEKKVLALAFLL
+374 DKEKKVLALAFLYE
-387 QDQGYFLPLEEA
+387 DQGYFLPLEEA

-404 SLEFLENA
+404 SLEFLQNA
-412 FSQMLQHAQI
+412 FFKILQHAQI
-422 VGHDLKPL
+422 IGHDLKPL
-430 LSFLKAKYQVPLENI
+430 LSFLKAKYQVSLEDI

-464 DEVLREYLKE
+464 DEVLKEYLKE
-474 ELIPHEKIKDFKAKA
+474 EWIPHEKIKDFKTKNKA
-489 EKSEQLNTELNALK
+489 EKLELLSVELNALK
-503 RLCEYFETGGL
+503 RLCEYFEKGGL
-514 EEGLLTL
+514 EENLLAL
-521 ARDIETPFVKVL
+521 AREVETPFMKVL
-533 MDMEFQGFKI
+533 MGMEFQGFKI

-556 DELKVL
+556 NELHVL
-562 ERQILDLIGVDFNLN
+562 ECQILDLIGVDFNLN
-577 SPKQLGEVLY
+577 SPKQLSEILY
-587 EKLGL
+587 EKLEL

-603 NLLKILDKHPSIA
+603 SLLKILDKHPSIA

-707 FSQDKDLMEAFL
+707 FSQDKDLMDAFL

-732 FGGDLAKE
+732 FGEDLAKE

-781 RFPSIKDYLNRMKEE
+781 RFSSIKDYLNRMKEE

-811 VFDFTGANDYVKGNY
+811 VFDFTGANDYIKGNY

-874 EEKNAPELQQE
+874 EEKNALELQQE

-906 VANRWNELKG
+906 IAKRWNELKG

>member
-50 MVKKFYKDR
+50 MVKKFYKDK
-59 KNMPFIVFALESQT
+59 KNMPFIVFALESQA

-105 LQKMGFTCV
+105 LQKMGFVCV
-114 EVNGFEADDVIASL
+114 EISGFEADDVIASL

-208 QLGSLE
+208 RLGSLE
-214 KIYENLDLAK
+214 KIYENLDLVK

-233 ALIQDKGSAFLS
+233 ALIHDKESAFLS

-251 ERGCIKEFDFLS
+251 ERGCIKEFDFSS

-297 LILENTPLLDSM
+297 LILDNAPLLENT
-309 PILENAPILDSVPIL
+309 
-324 ENAPILDSVPA
+324 PA

-347 LESAA
+347 LENTELLS
-352 PLNAFLEKLKNPNAR
+352 AFLEKLKKTNAR
-367 VFMRLVL
+367 IFMRLAL
-374 NKEKKVLALAFLL
+374 DKEKKVLALAFLL
-387 QDQGYFLPLEEA
+387 EDQGYFLPLEEA

-404 SLEFLENA
+404 SLEFLQNA

-422 VGHDLKPL
+422 IGHDLKPL
-430 LSFLKAKYQVPLENI
+430 LSFLKAKYQVSLENI

-464 DEVLREYLKE
+464 DEVLKEYLKE
-474 ELIPHEKIKDFKAKA
+474 EWIPHEKIKDFKAKA
-489 EKSEQLNTELNALK
+489 EKLELLSVELNALK
-503 RLCEYFETGGL
+503 RLCEYFEKGGL
-514 EEGLLTL
+514 EENLLAL
-521 ARDIETPFVKVL
+521 ARGVETPFMKVL
-533 MDMEFQGFKI
+533 MGMEFQGFKI

-603 NLLKILDKHPSIA
+603 NLLKILDKHPSIP

-765 NIPLNEA
+765 NISLNEA